1 MKKELNTYMHQHSK
15 INIHNKIQ
23 ILTIY
28 SGISYIY
35 VISHLFS
42 PLLSMYSWMLAKKTR
57 NTVQREKTLINQAI
71 FKIDCF
77 DMVSKSFY
85 RLVTLTRNVISGGV
99 T

>member
-1 MKKELNTYMHQHSK
+1 MYASTQHK
-15 INIHNKIQ
+15 HNINIIIHNKIQ

-57 NTVQREKTLINQAI
+57 NTVQREKTLLINQAI
-71 FKIDCF
+71 F
-77 DMVSKSFY
+77 
-85 RLVTLTRNVISGGV
+85 R
-99 T
+99 